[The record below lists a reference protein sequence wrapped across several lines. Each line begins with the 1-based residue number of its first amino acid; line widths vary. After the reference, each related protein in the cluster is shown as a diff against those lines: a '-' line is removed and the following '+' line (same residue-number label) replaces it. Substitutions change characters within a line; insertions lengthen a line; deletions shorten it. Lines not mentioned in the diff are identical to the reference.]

1 MTPSN
6 LRHSRLV
13 TLFVALVVSLPTLG
27 QSISRAD
34 RARNDQAMGFR
45 QNPRVLAAFDG
56 VVAKPSRS
64 VVRVRCDGKDV
75 ALGTIVARDG
85 WILTK
90 NSELT
95 PGPLT
100 VTLPSGRTLPA
111 KVTGFED
118 HYDLAMLKVDAKDLL
133 PIEWGKNTSAKV
145 GELLASPGVG
155 TDPVS
160 IGVLSVAARAVRAR
174 DLMIPPPP
182 ANAGFLGVAL
192 DEAEGGARV
201 ALVERNSAAE
211 KAGLRV
217 NDVVT
222 FIADTAIIDSESM
235 VNTIRH
241 HKPGDD
247 VPIKVLRDG
256 KELDLRAT
264 LGKRPPDPGVM
275 RREYQNH
282 LGSALSERRSGFPQI
297 LQHDMVLPPA
307 ACGGPVVDLDGKA
320 LGINIARAGRVE
332 SYAIPAEA
340 IQPLIDELKT
350 GNPKPKPQLASAP
363 RTKAP
368 PTTQPAPYPKT
379 RVAGAPQVPSAASS
393 TNINTTT
400 QARPTTM
407 PTPK

>member
-1 MTPSN
+1 MTFK
-6 LRHSRLV
+6 LRHLTLASLV
-13 TLFVALVVSLPTLG
+13 LALLVSLPARG
-27 QSISRAD
+27 QTPRQD
-34 RARNDQAMGFR
+34 RARNDQAMGFK
-45 QNPRVLAAFDG
+45 QNPRVVAAFDA
-56 VVAKPSRS
+56 VVARPARS

-75 ALGTIVARDG
+75 ALGTIVAADG

-95 PGPLT
+95 TGRLT
-100 VTLPSGRTLPA
+100 VTLHDGRTFPA
-111 KVTGFED
+111 RITGVED
-118 HYDLAMLKVDAKDLL
+118 HFDLAMLKIDAKNLA
-133 PIEWGKNTSAKV
+133 PIEWGKNASAKV

-155 TDPVS
+155 PDPVAV
-160 IGVLSVAARAVRAR
+160 GVLSVAARAVRAR

-201 ALVERNSAAE
+201 ALVERNSAAA

-222 FIADTAIIDSESM
+222 LIADTSIIDSESV

-241 HKPGDD
+241 HKPGDEI
-247 VPIKVLRDG
+247 PIKVLRDG
-256 KELDLRAT
+256 KEIDLRAT
-264 LGKRPPDPGVM
+264 LGKRPPIDHAVA
-275 RREYQNH
+275 RREFQNH
-282 LGSALSERRSGFPQI
+282 LGSELSERRSGFPRI
-297 LQHDMVLPPA
+297 LQHDMVLRPDD
-307 ACGGPVVDLDGKA
+307 CGGPVVDLDGKA

-350 GNPKPKPQLASAP
+350 GAPKPKPQLASAP
-363 RTKAP
+363 KAP
-368 PTTQPAPYPKT
+368 ASTRPAPYPKT
-379 RVAGAPQVPSAASS
+379 RVAGAPQVPSSS
-393 TNINTTT
+393 NNVNETT
-400 QARPTTM
+400 QPPPRPTPM

>member
-1 MTPSN
+1 MTLFN
-6 LRHSRLV
+6 LRHLRLA
-13 TLFVALVVSLPTLG
+13 TLALALFVALPAPGQLVSRSERT
-27 QSISRAD
+27 
-34 RARNDQAMGFR
+34 RNDQAMGFR
-45 QNPRVLAAFDG
+45 QNPRVIAAFEG

-100 VTLPSGRTLPA
+100 VTLPNGRVLSA

-118 HYDLAMLKVDAKDLL
+118 HYDLALLKVDAKDLS
-133 PIEWGKNTSAKV
+133 PIEWGHNTSAKV
-145 GELLASPGVG
+145 GELLASPGIG
-155 TDPVS
+155 ADPVAV
-160 IGVLSVAARAVRAR
+160 GGLSVAARAVRAR

-182 ANAGFLGVAL
+182 ANAGFLGVEL

-201 ALVERNSAAE
+201 AHVGRDSAAE
-211 KAGLRV
+211 KAGIRV

-222 FIADTAIIDSESM
+222 LIADTAIIDSESM

-241 HKPGDD
+241 HKPGDE
-247 VPIKVLRDG
+247 VPIKVRRDG
-256 KELDLRAT
+256 KEIDLRAT
-264 LGKRPPDPGVM
+264 LGKRPPDLDRGLA

-282 LGSALSERRSGFPQI
+282 LGSALSERRSGFPRI
-297 LQHDMVLPPA
+297 LQHDMVLPPD

-340 IQPLIDELKT
+340 IQPLIEELKT
-350 GNPKPKPQLASAP
+350 GNPKPKPQLASA
-363 RTKAP
+363 RKTTP
-368 PTTQPAPYPKT
+368 PSTQPVPYPKT
-379 RVAGAPQVPSAASS
+379 RVAGAPQVPSSS
-393 TNINTTT
+393 TNINATTPAT
-400 QARPTTM
+400 PTTR